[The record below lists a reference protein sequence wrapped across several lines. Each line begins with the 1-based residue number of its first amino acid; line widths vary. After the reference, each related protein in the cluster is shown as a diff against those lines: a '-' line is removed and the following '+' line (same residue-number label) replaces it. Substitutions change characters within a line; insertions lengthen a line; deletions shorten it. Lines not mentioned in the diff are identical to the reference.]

1 MTTRKNVAM
10 SQMKSLILISAA
22 VLLLFSAGAV
32 QSGPA
37 PKAAPQVLYS
47 TAYNYS
53 SGLSGIRVRR
63 ILILPGAPD
72 ALSRTAAEYAAEELR
87 VRLGKAA
94 EVEYRDAFTA
104 PLKLERLGDTLTL
117 LVSRLSRIPETR
129 KTPAAASPAAAPR
142 LAFRLDLLLHPSG
155 GRLRSRQLR
164 IAPMNGN
171 NRSALVVVSDPAG
184 NRDAAVRL
192 AVRRLVAPLRLPP
205 EESVLYEIPDYL
217 YDHVTVIKEP
227 LIELDGT
234 LLQAGFTPQLRRC
247 EVWSIP
253 LEENVA
259 ADRKELLEALE
270 DQGFSEADAPRR
282 PFAGKADPN
291 RIDLQYD
298 DLLRATLVIPPS
310 AVPAGDGVT
319 PDGSNRFLLYVSE
332 TETEPLSGKAVRRY
346 RKEQPRS
353 FLAAGGFRSLDDAE
367 LADTFDRLAAIPG
380 LTLGEQLR
388 LYRDTAGEEQRA
400 ILGDRRAKLLAAIV
414 DRIAAMQAEP
424 AFPGYMAQLLEA
436 IDFATPSPGHEKQ
449 LGKLWPLVFKADAKL
464 LLKEGKLAFSTPSSK
479 DPNLLLV
486 IPPLRP
492 GGRQYYQ
499 LITPSRKASDVSRLY
514 FSYRNLDP
522 RGREI
527 GNYAGSRA
535 RDAKAPSQTYNL
547 MLEWARNP
555 EKECYD
561 VQLRYTA
568 PTRRWNRFRRW
579 HDRRRPDAGR
589 PGQRGNFSRTEP
601 RAGISSSASGSF
613 RAG

>member
-1 MTTRKNVAM
+1 MDK
-10 SQMKSLILISAA
+10 ISYKTPFH
-22 VLLLFSAGAV
+22 VKDGKIF
-32 QSGPA
+32 
-37 PKAAPQVLYS
+37 
-47 TAYNYS
+47 
-53 SGLSGIRVRR
+53 
-63 ILILPGAPD
+63 
-72 ALSRTAAEYAAEELR
+72 AAENRYVTLWGVNYYAPFNHNFCNLAE
-87 VRLGKAA
+87 LGKDHCRAID
-94 EVEYRDAFTA
+94 RDLDDLQLLGADFIRMHMF
-104 PLKLERLGDTLTL
+104 ERE
-117 LVSRLSRIPETR
+117 I
-129 KTPAAASPAAAPR
+129 
-142 LAFRLDLLLHPSG
+142 
-155 GRLRSRQLR
+155 
-164 IAPMNGN
+164 
-171 NRSALVVVSDPAG
+171 SDPAG

-234 LLQAGFTPQLRRC
+234 LLQAGFTHQLRRC

-414 DRIAAMQAEP
+414 ERIAAMQAEP

-449 LGKLWPLVFKADAKL
+449 LGKLWPLV
-464 LLKEGKLAFSTPSSK
+464 
-479 DPNLLLV
+479 
-486 IPPLRP
+486 
-492 GGRQYYQ
+492 
-499 LITPSRKASDVSRLY
+499 
-514 FSYRNLDP
+514 
-522 RGREI
+522 
-527 GNYAGSRA
+527 
-535 RDAKAPSQTYNL
+535 
-547 MLEWARNP
+547 
-555 EKECYD
+555 
-561 VQLRYTA
+561 
-568 PTRRWNRFRRW
+568 
-579 HDRRRPDAGR
+579 
-589 PGQRGNFSRTEP
+589 
-601 RAGISSSASGSF
+601 
-613 RAG
+613 

>member
-1 MTTRKNVAM
+1 
-10 SQMKSLILISAA
+10 
-22 VLLLFSAGAV
+22 
-32 QSGPA
+32 
-37 PKAAPQVLYS
+37 
-47 TAYNYS
+47 
-53 SGLSGIRVRR
+53 
-63 ILILPGAPD
+63 
-72 ALSRTAAEYAAEELR
+72 
-87 VRLGKAA
+87 
-94 EVEYRDAFTA
+94 
-104 PLKLERLGDTLTL
+104 
-117 LVSRLSRIPETR
+117 
-129 KTPAAASPAAAPR
+129 
-142 LAFRLDLLLHPSG
+142 
-155 GRLRSRQLR
+155 
-164 IAPMNGN
+164 MNGN

-499 LITPSRKASDVSRLY
+499 LITPSRKASDASRLY

-527 GNYAGSRA
+527 GNYAGSRV

-579 HDRRRPDAGR
+579 RNRRRPDAGR
-589 PGQRGNFSRTEP
+589 PGQRSPVPP
-601 RAGISSSASGSF
+601 RAVKLSF
-613 RAG
+613 SVSDSV